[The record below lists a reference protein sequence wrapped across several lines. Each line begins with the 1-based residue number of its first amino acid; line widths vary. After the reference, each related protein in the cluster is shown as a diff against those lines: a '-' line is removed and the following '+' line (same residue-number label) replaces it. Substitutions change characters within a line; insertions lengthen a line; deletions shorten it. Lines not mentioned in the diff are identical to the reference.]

1 LRRRYRTTDSG
12 FTLIEVLL
20 AVFIGSIVLTVLY
33 ASFFQI
39 NKAKARIEEELDL
52 YHESRIIMSKITK
65 DLATA
70 FPRGLVNSTK
80 TNIEA
85 PFFLGADE
93 GGKSRL
99 SFTSLSRTPTQDARE
114 SDQTEISYYLEPI
127 QDSDLF
133 ALMRRDDP
141 TIESDT
147 GATQYPLSERVV
159 SFNLTY
165 LAKIPENGEA
175 QEFSSEWNSNETL
188 SLPAAVNVNLVLRN
202 PRGEDIQFSTMVII
216 PVVN

>member
-1 LRRRYRTTDSG
+1 
-12 FTLIEVLL
+12 
-20 AVFIGSIVLTVLY
+20 VFIGSIVLTVLY

-52 YHESRIIMSKITK
+52 YHESRIIMSKITR

-70 FPRGLVNSTK
+70 FPRGLVNATS

-85 PFFLGADE
+85 PFFLGSDE

-114 SDQTEISYYLEPI
+114 SDQTEISYYLEPVE
-127 QDSDLF
+127 DSDLF

-141 TIESDT
+141 TIESDA

-165 LAKIPENGEA
+165 LAQIPDNGEP
-175 QEFSSEWNSNETL
+175 QGFTTEWNSNETL
-188 SLPAAVNVNLVLRN
+188 SLPAAVNVNIALRN
-202 PRGEDIQFSTMVII
+202 PRGEDIQFSTMVVI

>member
-1 LRRRYRTTDSG
+1 LRRLYRTTDKG

-52 YHESRIIMSKITK
+52 YHESRIVMSKITR

-70 FPRGLVNSTK
+70 FPRGLVNSTT

-85 PFFLGADE
+85 PFFLGAND
-93 GGKSRL
+93 GGRSRL

-133 ALMRRDDP
+133 ALIRRDDP

-175 QEFSSEWNSNETL
+175 QGFSSEWNSNETL

>member
-1 LRRRYRTTDSG
+1 MRRRYRTTDSG

-20 AVFIGSIVLTVLY
+20 AVFIGSIVLMVLY

-52 YHESRIIMSKITK
+52 YHESRIIMSKITR

-70 FPRGLVNSTK
+70 FPRGLVNATS

-85 PFFLGADE
+85 PFFLGSDE

-114 SDQTEISYYLEPI
+114 SDQTEISYYLEPVE
-127 QDSDLF
+127 DSDLF

-141 TIESDT
+141 TIESDA

-165 LAKIPENGEA
+165 LAQIPDNGEP
-175 QEFSSEWNSNETL
+175 QGFTTEWNSNETL
-188 SLPAAVNVNLVLRN
+188 SLPAAVNVNIALRN
-202 PRGEDIQFSTMVII
+202 PRGEDIQFSTMVVI